1 MVIPVISLYESPKI
15 REVTGETIRPGGF
28 DLTDRAVFRCGF
40 SPGERILDAGCGTG
54 ATVERLTVRHGLRAA
69 GIDASRVLLAR
80 GVADGRSRGLVAA
93 AIPRIPFKPGVFGG
107 VFCECVLS
115 LIPDRKSALMQFH
128 ETLKPGGYLVLTD
141 IYARSDYP
149 AASPPVT
156 GIQTCINGALPLPA
170 LSDLIT
176 GAGFAIRLVED
187 HSALLRELAVR
198 LIFEHGSLSAFWES
212 WCSNEMAIETH
223 AAVNRLK
230 PGYYLLIAQ
239 KD

>member
-1 MVIPVISLYESPKI
+1 MIPAISLYESPKI

-28 DLTDRAVFRCGF
+28 DLTDRAVSRCGF
-40 SPGERILDAGCGTG
+40 FPGERILDAGCGSG
-54 ATVERLTVRHGLRAA
+54 ATVERLTVRHGLRAT

-80 GVADGRSRGLVAA
+80 GAADGRARRLVAA
-93 AIPRIPFKPGVFGG
+93 VIPRIPFKPGVFGG

-115 LIPDRKSALMQFH
+115 LIPDRKSALLQFH
-128 ETLKPGGYLVLTD
+128 TVLKPGGFLVLTD
-141 IYARSDYP
+141 IYARSDEP
-149 AASPPVT
+149 AGNPPVP
-156 GIQTCINGALPLPA
+156 GIHTCINGALPLA
-170 LSDLIT
+170 AISDLVT

-187 HSALLRELAVR
+187 HSALLRELSVR
-198 LIFEHGSLSAFWES
+198 LIFEHGSLEAFWES
-212 WCSNEMAIETH
+212 WCAKETVSETR

>member
-1 MVIPVISLYESPKI
+1 MVIPAISLYESPAI

-28 DLTDRAVFRCGF
+28 DLTDRAVSRCGF
-40 SPGERILDAGCGTG
+40 PSGERILDAGCGTG
-54 ATVERLTVRHGLRAA
+54 ATVERLRRQHGLRAF
-69 GIDASRVLLAR
+69 GVDASRVLLAR
-80 GVADGRSRGLVAA
+80 GVAEGRSRGLVTAV
-93 AIPRIPFKPGVFGG
+93 IPRIPFKPGVFGG

-115 LIPDRKSALMQFH
+115 LIPDRKSALLQFR
-128 ETLKPGGYLVLTD
+128 EVLKPGGYLVLTD
-141 IYARSDYP
+141 IYARSDD
-149 AASPPVT
+149 AAATPPVP
-156 GIQTCINGALPLPA
+156 GIQTCINGALPLST

-198 LIFEHGSLSAFWES
+198 LIFEHGSLAAFWES
-212 WCSNEMAIETH
+212 WCSKATVGDTQV
-223 AAVNRLK
+223 AVNRLK